1 MLKKMFSLMLITVM
15 LTACLFCANAAVLT
29 KKEKYDAA
37 LKELISYLNDEGTE
51 ELKNIFNTFASLGS
65 YEYSTGFMLYTNVLI
80 GIESGDYSFVQSN
93 INMMRRDAKFAEHL
107 SKTEIFGTIDDVEN
121 YANGRRAEKE
131 GDLLSAMAYYEN
143 ANSYLDSFSRLF
155 EMQSAIYEE
164 KYAAAMAAFEAGTY
178 EGYAECAAL
187 LEELAV
193 QRYRD
198 SEGYLLNAQIM
209 MEVMKPCEHEWQDAT
224 CLHARKCAKCGETD
238 GMKGEHKWQEAT
250 CTTPKTCKYCA
261 ATQGNALNHNWQ
273 TATCTTPK
281 TCTRCSITSGSAKG
295 HEWQEATC
303 TTPKTCKNCAATQGN
318 ALNHNWQT
326 ATCTTPK
333 TCTRC
338 SMTSGSAKGHDWLAA
353 TTMRPE
359 TCSVCGLTRGN
370 PLIRVGSFVTF
381 GKYEQDNNTGNGKEP
396 IEWQVLEIKDGKA
409 LLISKYGLDE
419 KPYNTEYKLVTWET
433 CTLRRWLN
441 NDFMNAAFTGEEQG
455 RITFTNVDNSKSQG
469 YSGWSTTGGSN
480 TQDKIFLLSYA
491 EANRYFGVTW
501 ENTSNTESRISPTAY
516 AESNGAY
523 TNDDYKTADGANAG
537 RWWLRSPGRSQSI
550 ASSVNTDGSLSN
562 DNVNRVAV
570 CVRPALWMNLES

>member
-1 MLKKMFSLMLITVM
+1 
-15 LTACLFCANAAVLT
+15 
-29 KKEKYDAA
+29 
-37 LKELISYLNDEGTE
+37 
-51 ELKNIFNTFASLGS
+51 
-65 YEYSTGFMLYTNVLI
+65 
-80 GIESGDYSFVQSN
+80 
-93 INMMRRDAKFAEHL
+93 
-107 SKTEIFGTIDDVEN
+107 
-121 YANGRRAEKE
+121 
-131 GDLLSAMAYYEN
+131 
-143 ANSYLDSFSRLF
+143 
-155 EMQSAIYEE
+155 
-164 KYAAAMAAFEAGTY
+164 
-178 EGYAECAAL
+178 
-187 LEELAV
+187 
-193 QRYRD
+193 
-198 SEGYLLNAQIM
+198 
-209 MEVMKPCEHEWQDAT
+209 
-224 CLHARKCAKCGETD
+224 
-238 GMKGEHKWQEAT
+238 
-250 CTTPKTCKYCA
+250 
-261 ATQGNALNHNWQ
+261 
-273 TATCTTPK
+273 
-281 TCTRCSITSGSAKG
+281 
-295 HEWQEATC
+295 
-303 TTPKTCKNCAATQGN
+303 
-318 ALNHNWQT
+318 
-326 ATCTTPK
+326 
-333 TCTRC
+333 
-338 SMTSGSAKGHDWLAA
+338 
-353 TTMRPE
+353 MRPE